1 MTAGESLCSLKRLD
15 HSVLQMF
22 LLFIFLILDSLESQ
36 GQFINE
42 ENPFLIG
49 AVTGAVCVLCT
60 ADV

>member
-1 MTAGESLCSLKRLD
+1 MTAEESQCSLKRLD

-36 GQFINE
+36 GEFINE

-49 AVTGAVCVLCT
+49 AVTGAVCV
-60 ADV
+60 